1 MQEPSIQQLGAHVVV
16 GRFGAPYGVKGW
28 LKFVSFTEPV
38 QHILNYQPWRVQGD
52 ARWDDVA
59 VDEVK
64 EHGKGFVAHV
74 RGIDDRTTAERL
86 TGCEIAV
93 PADALPRPAD
103 DEYYWKDLIGA
114 RVVNRGGE
122 VLGDVTHLFGAGT
135 HDVLVV
141 DRDGQEVLI
150 PFADAYVL
158 NVDIEG
164 RCIEVDWDP
173 SY

>member
-1 MQEPSIQQLGAHVVV
+1 MQELPVQQEGAHVVV
-16 GRFGAPYGVKGW
+16 GRFGAPYGLKGW

-38 QHILNYQPWRVQGD
+38 QNILTYRPWRVQRG
-52 ARWDDVA
+52 ARWDDLA
-59 VDEVK
+59 VDEIK

-74 RGIDDRTTAERL
+74 RGIDDRSAAERL
-86 TGCEIAV
+86 TGREIAV
-93 PADALPRPAD
+93 PADVLPGTAD
-103 DEYYWKDLIGA
+103 DEYYWKDLVGA
-114 RVVNRGGE
+114 NVVTPRGE
-122 VLGDVTHLFGAGT
+122 VLGDVTRLFEAGT

-150 PFADAYVL
+150 PFAAAYVL

-164 RCIEVDWDP
+164 RRIEVDWDP